1 MRVWSSLLLL
11 ALSGLS
17 LAERNQPLAQSAAT
31 LEASPGR
38 RQRAKDLDATG
49 APCNNS
55 PILCERSYSNITH
68 LGAHD
73 SAFVANAA
81 NAYTI
86 SGNQFFDAKT
96 QLDAGVRLLT
106 AQIHTIPDQGIELR
120 LCHTDCSLYD
130 GGTLIDW
137 LAGINS
143 WMDANPNDVVTLL
156 FVNSENANAQRLN
169 AAFKASG
176 INKYSYTPASKGP
189 QTTWP
194 TLAAMIKANT
204 RLVTYI
210 ASLGDNTAAPY
221 MLDEFAYVFENPFE
235 VTAFANFTAV
245 PDRPTSLQGK
255 SQQAIDSGRLF
266 LMNHFLDR
274 VQILNIVVPDRDNA
288 ARTNS
293 PDPSVLGSLGDAMT
307 KAVQLYQKPPN
318 YVLVDWFNAGPAM
331 ATIDGYNGVSKPM
344 GRKDVPTDIFSST
357 PAVQG
362 GVERSVEG
370 AKMAILL
377 AVLFMIISF

>member
-1 MRVWSSLLLL
+1 MKLWSSLSL
-11 ALSGLS
+11 ALCGLS
-17 LAERNQPLAQSAAT
+17 LAQRGRPLLQSAAE

-55 PILCERSYSNITH
+55 PILCERAYNNVTY

-73 SAFVANAA
+73 SPFVANES
-81 NAYTI
+81 NAFTI
-86 SGNQFFDAKT
+86 SGNQYFDSPK

-130 GGTLIDW
+130 GGTMINW
-137 LAGINS
+137 LSSIKS
-143 WMDANPNDVVTLL
+143 WMDANPNDVVTILL
-156 FVNSENANAQRLN
+156 VNSENTNAQRLG

-176 INKYSYTPASKGP
+176 IDKYSYTPASKSP
-189 QTTWP
+189 QATWP
-194 TLAAMIKANT
+194 TLQTMIKANT

-210 ASLGDNTAAPY
+210 ASLADNTGATY
-221 MLDEFAYVFENPFE
+221 LLDEFTYVYENPFE
-235 VTAFANFTAV
+235 VTSFGNFTPT
-245 PDRPTSLQGK
+245 PDRPTSLQRK
-255 SQQAIDSGRLF
+255 PQDAIKSGRLF

-274 VQILNIVVPDRDNA
+274 VQLLNIVVPDRDNA

-293 PDPSVLGSLGDAMT
+293 PDPAVLGSLGDAMT
-307 KAVQLYQKPPN
+307 KAVEMYQKPPT
-318 YVLVDWFNAGPAM
+318 YVLVDWFNAGPAI
-331 ATIDGYNGVSKPM
+331 ATVDGYNGVSKPV
-344 GRKDVPTDIFSST
+344 GRKDLPTEVVGST

-377 AVLFMIISF
+377 AVVFMVISF